1 MNEHVYRSALAGLLH
16 DIGKVAVRAGER
28 GSRIWDDEARRDF
41 GYFHA
46 LLTADFVDRCA
57 PEPWRAQVKNL
68 AGNHHRPNSRQE
80 QVIALADHLSAG
92 ERADPTDAADPRAA
106 QPQQLLSIFCS
117 LRADDQDAPQPL
129 YLPLAPLRIDADVL
143 RPGAQQKDDE
153 QTRRAYAALWD
164 AFRREAEDLRDAH
177 RQAPDLPAFLESL
190 LLLMQRYLWCAPSAY
205 YRARPDVSLFDHLR
219 MTAALAAV
227 LAESDLSDARWEALA
242 RAPQDADD
250 EVCLLVGGDVS
261 GVQEFIY
268 RITAR
273 GATSA
278 LRGRSFYL
286 QLLAEAIARYI
297 LRELDLPIVNLVY
310 AGGGNFYLL
319 ARPGDRQ
326 RLTTLGGAISRT
338 LWGQHQGSLYLALR
352 AVPLQARDFFAG
364 RIGPAWE
371 RLLDE
376 LQRAKQQRF
385 AELGADLSALFAP
398 QGSGGN
404 EEQQC
409 QVCGAEH
416 SATRVIRE
424 DSDEEGVRKCPP
436 CLAYEE
442 LGKRLRQARYLVLE
456 EIEPAPAVAI
466 SAAEPGGWEEAL
478 AAFGMRVDVREAL
491 QAQELAEMGRRLVL
505 ALDDEA
511 LEKARA
517 ARLLRVGRRFLVNA
531 TPVITEREIVKLRRE
546 GMRGLPAAG
555 SVKPFEALEAQAEG
569 IPRLGVLL
577 MDVDDAGRLFST
589 GLGQQATLSRVATL
603 SFALSLFFE
612 GWVGRLAE
620 ELNRQ
625 DERGE
630 RLYSIYSGGDDL
642 FFVGAW
648 DAVVELARRVRA
660 DLTWYAAGHPGIH
673 ASAGIALVGG
683 KYPLAQAALDARE
696 AERQAKGVRRRSNGR
711 VRRKD
716 AVCFLR
722 TALPWERFGLEECA
736 QVGMDTAHALMH
748 WLKGLVGEPGQRDA
762 SASRALLQ
770 HLIVFHER
778 YRAAAQARREA
789 GLDRNRLGEE
799 QGLWGPWMWQSF
811 YQLSRMA
818 DQRKGQPQVQAEIER
833 LRDRLKVDGFRSIEW
848 IGLAARWAELALRRG
863 R

>member
-1 MNEHVYRSALAGLLH
+1 MNEQVYRSALAGLLH

-46 LLTADFVDRCA
+46 LLTADFVDRCT
-57 PEPWRAQVKNL
+57 PEPWRAEVKNL
-68 AGNHHRPNSRQE
+68 AGNHHRPSGRQE
-80 QVIALADHLSAG
+80 RVVTLADHLSAG
-92 ERADPTDAADPRAA
+92 ERADPSDAADPRAA

-117 LRADDQDAPQPL
+117 LRADEQEAPQPL
-129 YLPLAPLRIDADVL
+129 YLPLLPLRIDEEVL
-143 RPGAQQKDDE
+143 RPAPEQKDAE

-177 RQAPDLPAFLESL
+177 HSAPDLPAFLESL

-205 YRARPDVSLFDHLR
+205 YKARPDVSLFDHSR
-219 MTAALAAV
+219 MTAALAAI
-227 LAESDLSDARWEALA
+227 LAESDLSDAQFEALT

-297 LRELDLPIVNLVY
+297 LRELELPVVNLVY

-319 ARPGDRQ
+319 TRPSDQQ
-326 RLTTLGGAISRT
+326 RLTALSGTISRT

-352 AVPLQARDFFAG
+352 AVPLRARDFFGG
-364 RIGPAWE
+364 RIGQAWE
-371 RLLDE
+371 QLMEE

-385 AELGADLSALFAP
+385 AELGTDLSALFTP
-398 QGSGGN
+398 QGSGGD
-404 EEQQC
+404 EAEQC

-416 SATRVIRE
+416 SATKVIRE
-424 DSDEEGVRKCPP
+424 DSEEEGVRKCPP
-436 CLAYEE
+436 CLSYEE
-442 LGKRLRQARYLVLE
+442 LGKRLRQARYLVWE
-456 EIEPAPAVAI
+456 EIEPTPAAAI

-478 AAFGMRVDVREAL
+478 AAFEARVDVKEAL
-491 QAQELAEMGRRLVL
+491 KAEELAAMGRRLVL
-505 ALDDEA
+505 ALDDDA
-511 LEKARA
+511 LEEARA
-517 ARLLRVGRRFLVNA
+517 ARLLRLGRRFLVNA
-531 TPVITEREIVKLRRE
+531 TPVITGREIAELRAQ
-546 GMRGLPAAG
+546 GKKGLPAAG
-555 SVKPFEALEAQAEG
+555 SVKPFDVLEAQAEG

-577 MDVDDAGRLFST
+577 MDVDNAGRLFSD
-589 GLGQQATLSRVATL
+589 GLGPRATLSRVATL

-620 ELNRQ
+620 EFNRR
-625 DERGE
+625 DGRGE

-642 FFVGAW
+642 FFVGSW
-648 DAVVELARRVRA
+648 DAVVELARQVRA

-683 KYPLAQAALDARE
+683 KYPLAQAALDARA
-696 AERQAKGVRRRSNGR
+696 AEGQAKGVRRRADGR
-711 VRRKD
+711 LRRKD
-716 AVCFLR
+716 AVSFLG
-722 TALPWERFGLEECA
+722 TALPWERFGLEECTQA
-736 QVGMDTAHALMH
+736 GMDTAHALMH
-748 WLKGLVGEPGQRDA
+748 WLKKLVGEAGQKDA
-762 SASRALLQ
+762 SASRALLR
-770 HLIVFHER
+770 HLILFHEQ
-778 YRAAAQARREA
+778 YQEAARARREA
-789 GLDRNRLGEE
+789 GLDRNRAGEE

-818 DQRKGQPQVQAEIER
+818 EQRKSQPQIREEIER
-833 LRDRLKVDGFRSIEW
+833 LRDRLKADGFRSIEW
-848 IGLAARWAELALRRG
+848 VGLAARWAELALRRE